1 MVGELVAF
9 ISFLSLSV
17 SVFLESVKHLIDV
30 VFIIPKQESNSE
42 EIFTAHGH
50 GKFYL
55 KRIFVYKIPKVFRT
69 YT

>member
-30 VFIIPKQESNSE
+30 IFILPQRESHGE
-42 EIFTAHGH
+42 EKLKAHGH
-50 GKFYL
+50 GKFSSEKKNDFFSL
-55 KRIFVYKIPKVFRT
+55 IKPCF
-69 YT
+69 